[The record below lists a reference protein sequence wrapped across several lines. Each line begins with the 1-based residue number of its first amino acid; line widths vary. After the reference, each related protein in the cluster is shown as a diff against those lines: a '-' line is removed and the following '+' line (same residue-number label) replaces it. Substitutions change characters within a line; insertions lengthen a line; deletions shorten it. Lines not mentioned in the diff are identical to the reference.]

1 MAQGINLSL
10 NNQLSQKIVMTA
22 SMQQSISMLRMT
34 TMELASTIGEL
45 MEENPL
51 LEYTHDLDAD
61 AESDANTN
69 INMDANT
76 NADSGS
82 DSDSNNT
89 DNTSNTQDT
98 TENISGKDDSIYETF
113 DSDEWDNFI
122 SETYQP
128 MTGIDSYGDTDF
140 VEYESFVGH
149 TESLYEALSKQLII
163 SHLSPSQETIGMY
176 IIGNLDDNGFFTL
189 DIKKSSRYLGIT
201 VGEFEEVLNVIKEFH
216 PVGVACAS
224 FQESIIKQMKDMEVC
239 PDEVELAT
247 ILLHDYLKELSLM
260 RYSKIATALGI
271 PTTFVERTAASIK
284 KTTLAPS
291 KGYDSVGHHIIPDI
305 YLVPNANNDSIEIT
319 LNDNV
324 VPSLGI
330 NRKYIKMFLDIKN
343 NKTNTPNNIGH
354 KKYVDE
360 KLKEAQFL
368 ISGLTKR
375 QDTIR
380 RVCEVIAEH
389 QEDFLMKRSLRLSPL
404 RLVDIATVTGLHES
418 TVSRATAGKFAM
430 TAYGLLELKHF
441 FVKGVPKPAG
451 SEGNTL
457 SNQAVKLVLQ
467 EIIDGENKNNPL
479 SDQKISEKLAER
491 GIKIARR
498 TVTKYREDFAIPSRF
513 DRTQ

>member
-22 SMQQSISMLRMT
+22 SMQQSINMLRMT
-34 TMELASTIGEL
+34 TMELASTIGDL

-61 AESDANTN
+61 SEPNINSAEADANAN
-69 INMDANT
+69 ADADADANH
-76 NADSGS
+76 NEAN
-82 DSDSNNT
+82 SN
-89 DNTSNTQDT
+89 QDT
-98 TENISGKDDSIYETF
+98 TENINGKDDSIYETF

-149 TESLYEALSKQLII
+149 TESLYEALSKQLVI
-163 SHLSPSQETIGMY
+163 SHLTLSQETIGMY

-189 DIKKSSRYLGIT
+189 NIKQASKYLGIT
-201 VGEFEEVLNVIKEFH
+201 VAEFEEVLNVIKEFH

-224 FQESIIKQMKDMEVC
+224 FQESIIKQMKDMEIC
-239 PDEVELAT
+239 PDEIELAT
-247 ILLHDYLKELSLM
+247 VLLHDYLKELSLM
-260 RYSKIATALGI
+260 RYGKIASALGI
-271 PTTFVERTAASIK
+271 PTTFVEKTAASIK

-305 YLVPNANNDSIEIT
+305 YLVPNANNDGVEIT

-343 NKTNTPNNIGH
+343 NKTNIPNNSEH

-380 RVCEVIAEH
+380 RVCEVIVEH

-441 FVKGVPKPAG
+441 FVKGVAKPAG
-451 SEGNTL
+451 SEGGTL

-467 EIIDGENKNNPL
+467 EIIDGENKTNPL
-479 SDQKISEKLAER
+479 SDQKIAEELAER